1 MPRKRPTL
9 FEVRYSERPNRDRH
23 WRIVGFVNGKRT
35 QFWFRS
41 EKGAK
46 TAAADK
52 NAEITAY
59 GTQIALSAADRVR
72 VISATERLAP
82 FGRTIDDAV
91 NFYLNHLSQV
101 SSSVHFSTLAT
112 QIRSEFKRRVEANEV
127 SDRHVESLQETLKKL
142 EAKFGDR
149 LVSEIRV
156 EEVREWL
163 LSMKLAAKTRNK
175 HRGYAGQVFNLA
187 VEYGHLSANP
197 VTKIKKFRERSSED
211 DVEISAL
218 SSTES
223 ERLFLAASPELIP
236 FLTLSFFCGI
246 RRATLERLD
255 WADVKIA
262 EKRVIVP
269 RYKGKNQLRYRVT
282 LTDNALEWLRP
293 HVREKGS
300 FLVPAQATNRPGM
313 ARGRPSDTGTRR
325 LILRAAQK
333 AGITLPENAGRNT
346 FISMHVAHY
355 ESIDKTALEAD
366 NSATII
372 KKDYLDIVTRED
384 AAKFWAIRP

>member
-35 QFWFRS
+35 QFWFKS

-46 TAAADK
+46 TAADDK

-59 GTQIALSAADRVR
+59 GTQVALSVVDRVR
-72 VISATERLAP
+72 AINATERLAP
-82 FGRTIDDAV
+82 FGKTIDDAV
-91 NFYLNHLSQV
+91 NFYLTHLSHL
-101 SSSVHFSTLAT
+101 SSSVYFSALAT
-112 QIRSEFKRRVEANEV
+112 QVRSEFKRRVEANEV
-127 SDRHVESLQETLKKL
+127 SDRHVESLDETLKKL

-156 EEVREWL
+156 EEVRAWL
-163 LSMKLAAKTRNK
+163 LNMKLAAKTRNK

-187 VEYGHLSANP
+187 VDYGHLSANP
-197 VTKIKKFRERSSED
+197 VTKIKKFRERSSEED
-211 DVEISAL
+211 GEVSVL
-218 SSTES
+218 SSAETK
-223 ERLFLAASPELIP
+223 RLFLAASPEVIP

-255 WADVKIA
+255 WTDVKIA

-282 LTDNALEWLRP
+282 LSDNALEWLRP
-293 HVREKGS
+293 HVHKKGS
-300 FLVPAQATNRPGM
+300 LLVAAQATNRPGM
-313 ARGRPSDTGTRR
+313 EKGRPSETGTRR
-325 LILRAAQK
+325 LVLRAARK

-366 NSATII
+366 TSATII

-384 AAKFWAIRP
+384 AARYWAIRP